1 MDLVILW
8 VNALFLVYTICILV
22 RILMSWVTIAP
33 VRPWSRAI
41 VEFLY
46 DTTNWY
52 LNFFR
57 RFIPAVGPLD
67 LSPIVALLV
76 LGIVNRFVVEILAG
90 LA

>member
-1 MDLVILW
+1 MDLVIRW
-8 VNALFLVYTICILV
+8 VNALFLVYTICILL

-33 VRPWSRAI
+33 MRRWSIAI
-41 VEFLY
+41 VEFLN

-76 LGIVNRFVVEILAG
+76 LGIVNRFVVEILSG

>member
-1 MDLVILW
+1 MDLVIQW

-33 VRPWSRAI
+33 MRRWSMAI
-41 VEFLY
+41 VQFLH

-76 LGIVNRFVVEILAG
+76 LGIVNRFVVEILSG